1 MDHLPDEKL
10 PESIHSD
17 ESPTGM
23 GGFLAQYGYQIAGFL
38 GWYVINILIWLL
50 AGTKPGDAP
59 EAFLNLLLFPANV
72 VTLIVLAII
81 KSTRRIA
88 FGVVVAL
95 AFNLLVSLVMGVSYN
110 AWCFIPFIFP
120 TN

>member
-1 MDHLPDEKL
+1 MPAF
-10 PESIHSD
+10 SI
-17 ESPTGM
+17 
-23 GGFLAQYGYQIAGFL
+23 
-38 GWYVINILIWLL
+38 
-50 AGTKPGDAP
+50 
-59 EAFLNLLLFPANV
+59 